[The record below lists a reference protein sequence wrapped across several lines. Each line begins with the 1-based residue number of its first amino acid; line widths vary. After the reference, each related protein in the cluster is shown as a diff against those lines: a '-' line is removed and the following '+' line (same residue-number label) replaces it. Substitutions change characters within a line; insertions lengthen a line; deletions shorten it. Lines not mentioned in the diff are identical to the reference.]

1 MTETNEPK
9 KRLLILEDEAP
20 LRVLYEKRLK
30 RKGYAVASFPTAENA
45 LKVLEK
51 DTFNVALVDICMP
64 GISGLDFLQLA
75 KRDYPELEIIMLT
88 AYGSIESAV
97 QAMKLGAYD
106 YLTKPC
112 HLPELEML
120 VEKAFEK
127 NLLRQENVLLKEELR
142 SKEGHDSLIYG
153 SSKMKKIMSD
163 VEKVALSDS
172 PVIIEGESGTG
183 KELIAHTIHK
193 LSARAQNSFIAINCA
208 NLQENLFENELFG
221 HERGAYTGAILQK
234 LGLIEL
240 AHRGTLFIDEIGEM
254 HLSAQAKL
262 LRVLETKRFR
272 RVGGTKELVSDV
284 RVIAATNEN
293 LKAAISEKKFRN
305 DLYFRLNVI
314 SFNLPALKDRKK
326 DIPLLIDY
334 FLQKKNRVLKSSK
347 TISAK
352 AAKLFEEYD
361 WPGNVRELANVLE
374 RAIILSTGNCIE
386 PQDLP
391 FSGTE
396 SRGTDPRSLEEME
409 RNHIVKVLRGAGGN
423 KTLAARILGIS
434 VRNLY
439 RKIEQYQNQCNAKG
453 SSTSYLQF

>member
-1 MTETNEPK
+1 MTQTHESK

-30 RKGYAVASFPTAENA
+30 RKGYAVTSFPSAENA

-51 DTFNVALVDICMP
+51 DTFQVALVDIRMP
-64 GISGLDFLQLA
+64 GMSGLDFLQIA
-75 KRDYPELEIIMLT
+75 KRDYPEIEIIMLT
-88 AYGSIESAV
+88 AFGSIESAV
-97 QAMKLGAYD
+97 QAMKHGAYD

-127 NLLRQENVLLKEELR
+127 NSLRQENTLLKEELR
-142 SKEGHDSLIYG
+142 SKELYDSLIYG
-153 SSKMKKIMSD
+153 SAKMKKIMRD
-163 VEKVALSDS
+163 VEKVAQSDS

-193 LSARAQNSFIAINCA
+193 LSARAQGSFIAINCA

-221 HERGAYTGAILQK
+221 HERGAYTGAIQQK

-254 HLSAQAKL
+254 HPSSQAKL

-272 RVGGTKELVSDV
+272 RVGGTKELESDV

-293 LKAAISEKKFRN
+293 LKAEISKKKFRN

-334 FLQKKNRVLKSSK
+334 FLQKKNRVLKASK
-347 TISAK
+347 TISPS

-374 RAIILSTGNCIE
+374 RAIILSAGNCIE
-386 PQDLP
+386 PRDLP
-391 FSGTE
+391 FAGTE
-396 SRGTDPRSLEEME
+396 PCAAEPYSLEEME
-409 RNHIVKVLRGAGGN
+409 KSHIEKVLRDTGGN
-423 KTLAARILGIS
+423 KTLAAKILGIS

-439 RKIEQYQNQCNAKG
+439 RKIERYQNHGIGKG
-453 SSTSYLQF
+453 RSTSYLQF

>member
-1 MTETNEPK
+1 MTETNEIK

-30 RKGYAVASFPTAENA
+30 RKGYMVASFPTAESA

-64 GISGLDFLQLA
+64 GMSGLDFLELA
-75 KRDYPELEIIMLT
+75 KRDYPELEIIILT

-97 QAMKLGAYD
+97 QAMKHGAYD

-142 SKEGHDSLIYG
+142 SKEGYDSLIFG

-163 VEKVALSDS
+163 VEKVAQSDS

-183 KELIAHTIHK
+183 KELIANTIHK
-193 LSARAQNSFIAINCA
+193 LSARAQGSFIAINCA

-221 HERGAYTGAILQK
+221 HERGAYTGAIQQK

-293 LKAAISEKKFRN
+293 LKAAIAEKKFRN

-347 TISAK
+347 TISPK

-374 RAIILSTGNCIE
+374 RAIILSAGNCIE

-396 SRGTDPRSLEEME
+396 SCGTDPQSLEEME
-409 RNHIVKVLRGAGGN
+409 RNHIVRVLRSTSGN
-423 KTLAARILGIS
+423 KTLAAKILGIS

-439 RKIEQYQNQCNAKG
+439 RKIEQYQNQSIGKS

>member
-1 MTETNEPK
+1 MTETHEQK
-9 KRLLILEDEAP
+9 KKLLILEDEAP

-30 RKGYAVASFPTAENA
+30 RKGYAVTSFPTAENA
-45 LKVLEK
+45 LTVMKT
-51 DTFNVALVDICMP
+51 DPFHVALVDICMP
-64 GISGLDFLQLA
+64 GMSGLDFLQLA
-75 KRDYPELEIIMLT
+75 KKEYPDLEIIMLT
-88 AYGSIESAV
+88 AFGSIESAV
-97 QAMKLGAYD
+97 QAMKHGAYD

-127 NLLRQENVLLKEELR
+127 NSLRQENALLKEELR
-142 SKEGHDSLIYG
+142 SKEIYDSLIYG

-163 VEKVALSDS
+163 VEKVAQSDS
-172 PVIIEGESGTG
+172 PVIIQGESGTG

-193 LSARAQNSFIAINCA
+193 LSGRAKGSFIAINCA

-221 HERGAYTGAILQK
+221 HEKGAYTGAVQQK

-240 AHRGTLFIDEIGEM
+240 AHMGTLFIDEIGEM
-254 HLSAQAKL
+254 HPSAQAKL

-293 LKAAISEKKFRN
+293 LKAAISEKRFRN
-305 DLYFRLNVI
+305 DLYFRLNVV
-314 SFNLPALKDRKK
+314 SFTLPALKDRKK

-334 FLQKKNRVLKSSK
+334 FLRKKNRVLKSSK
-347 TISAK
+347 TISSK
-352 AAKLFEEYD
+352 AVNLFEEYD
-361 WPGNVRELANVLE
+361 WPGNVRELANVVE
-374 RAIILSTGNCIE
+374 RAIILSAGNCIE

-391 FSGTE
+391 FSGGE
-396 SRGTDPRSLEEME
+396 PSCADPHSLEDLE
-409 RNHIVKVLRGAGGN
+409 RNHIVKVLQGAGGN
-423 KTLAARILGIS
+423 KTLAAKILGIS

-439 RKIEQYQNQCNAKG
+439 RKIEQYQNQSPGKS